1 MCQLAVSELFRT
13 DSVLPSRDVAELV
26 ASRAVALGY
35 TLVSLVPYGRRGRW
49 RLMLAYPEE
58 VAA

>member
-1 MCQLAVSELFRT
+1 MCKLAVSELFRT

-35 TLVSLVPYGRRGRW
+35 TLVSLVPYGWRGRW
-49 RLMLAYPEE
+49 RLLLAYPTE